1 MRSIKDLPSHERPRE
16 KLIAKGAKALSDQE
30 LLAIL
35 LGKGT
40 SRHDVLAIASR
51 LSALIDQKGPS
62 TTTDELLGIEGIGH
76 AKACLIAAAFEFV
89 RRRIRPEGVRINC
102 ASDVV
107 QLIRHYADRR
117 QEYFLCISL
126 NGAHEVI
133 QTRVVTI
140 GLVDQSHVH
149 PREVFADPITDR
161 ASAVILA
168 HNHPSGQLE
177 PSREDIHVS
186 ERLKVAG
193 DVLGIKVLDH
203 IIFTTKGYYSLAEHG
218 QI

>member
-1 MRSIKDLPSHERPRE
+1 MRSIKDLPIRERPRE
-16 KLIAKGAKALSDQE
+16 RLLANGPTGLSDQE

-40 SRHDVLAIASR
+40 SRHDVLSIAAR
-51 LSALIDQKGPS
+51 LAGLIDQKGPS
-62 TTTDELLGIEGIGH
+62 VCIDDLLEIEGIGL
-76 AKACLIAAAFEFV
+76 AKACVIAAAFEYV
-89 RRRIRPEGVRINC
+89 RRRIRPEGTRIGSAC
-102 ASDVV
+102 DVV
-107 QLIRHYADRR
+107 PLIRHYADRR
-117 QEYFLCISL
+117 QEHFLCISL

-161 ASAVILA
+161 ACAVILA
-168 HNHPSGQLE
+168 HNHPSGQLM
-177 PSREDIHVS
+177 PSHDDIHVT

-203 IIFTTKGYYSLAEHG
+203 IIFSAKGYYSLAEHG